1 MSGHAAGMTEHVTP
15 VLPPAVER
23 RAEPREPEF
32 ANLWMVDPQGTTVLR
47 CRCIDRSASGM
58 RLRVPLGYGVHEGQR
73 YELSSHP
80 PGSQSAPGLGLR
92 VSRRASVAWTKIVL
106 DGGEDHLDLG
116 VQLDPDETVFTGPSS
131 FPSA

>member
-15 VLPPAVER
+15 TLPPAVER

-32 ANLWMVDPQGTTVLR
+32 ANLWMVDRQGTTVLR

-73 YELSSHP
+73 YELCSHP
-80 PGSQSAPGLGLR
+80 PRSPGVPGLGLSVCR
-92 VSRRASVAWTKIVL
+92 GATVAWTKIVL
-106 DGGEDHLDLG
+106 AGGEDHLDLG
-116 VQLDPDETVFTGPSS
+116 VQLDPDETVFTGPIG